1 MGNLARRLYLTI
13 RSQLCPEAPVKP
25 ISVLPLLLVPALL
38 AAAGPVHYGKP
49 FTVKTETRISDILA
63 SPEAY
68 VGKRVKVRG
77 AVTSVCAERGCFL
90 NLKGDKKF
98 QELQF
103 KVDDGVI
110 VFPADALGR
119 TAVAEGV
126 ISLKVFSEQ
135 EQRDMCPIEAKAL
148 NRKFDPAKIKG
159 PMRVVRLEGL
169 GADLLN

>member
-1 MGNLARRLYLTI
+1 MNLLRAIPLLF
-13 RSQLCPEAPVKP
+13 APV
-25 ISVLPLLLVPALL
+25 LLL
-38 AAAGPVHYGKP
+38 AAGFTHYGKP
-49 FTVKTETRISDILA
+49 FTVKEETKISEILA
-63 SPEAY
+63 APEKFA
-68 VGKRVKVRG
+68 GKKVKVRG
-77 AVTSVCAERGCFL
+77 TVTNVCAERGCFL

-110 VFPADALGR
+110 VFPADAQGR
-119 TAVAEGV
+119 EAVAEGV

-159 PMRVVRLEGL
+159 PMKVVRLEGL
-169 GADLLN
+169 GAALAK

>member
-1 MGNLARRLYLTI
+1 MKLFQA
-13 RSQLCPEAPVKP
+13 
-25 ISVLPLLLVPALL
+25 LPLLLVSALL
-38 AAAGPVHYGKP
+38 MAAGPVHYGKP
-49 FTVKTETRISDILA
+49 FTVKEETRISDILA
-63 SPEAY
+63 NPEKFA
-68 VGKRVKVRG
+68 GKKVKVRG
-77 AVTSVCAERGCFL
+77 AVTNVCAERGCFL

-119 TAVAEGV
+119 VAVAEGV
-126 ISLKVFSEQ
+126 ISLKVLSEQ
-135 EQRDMCPIEAKAL
+135 EQKDMCPIEAKAL

-159 PMRVVRLEGL
+159 PLKIVRLEGL

>member
-1 MGNLARRLYLTI
+1 MNLLRT
-13 RSQLCPEAPVKP
+13 
-25 ISVLPLLLVPALL
+25 LPLLLLPALL
-38 AAAGPVHYGKP
+38 LAGGFTHYGKA
-49 FTVKTETRISDILA
+49 FTVKEETRISEILA
-63 SPEAY
+63 SPEKFA
-68 VGKRVKVRG
+68 GKKVKVRG
-77 AVTSVCAERGCFL
+77 TVTNVCAERGCFL

-110 VFPADALGR
+110 VFPADAQGR
-119 TAVAEGV
+119 EAVAEGV

-159 PMRVVRLEGL
+159 PMKVVRLEGL
-169 GADLLN
+169 GAALAK